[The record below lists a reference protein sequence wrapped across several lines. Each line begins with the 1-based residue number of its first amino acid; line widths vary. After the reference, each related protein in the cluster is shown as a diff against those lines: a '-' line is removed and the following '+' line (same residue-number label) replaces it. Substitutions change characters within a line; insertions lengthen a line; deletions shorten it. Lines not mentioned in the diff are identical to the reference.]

1 MSNQNPEEVEQE
13 FFKALIEADQEALDK
28 LLADDFSL
36 IDVMTG
42 SEVSKAKLLDIV
54 VARGF
59 RFEEINRIDFR
70 VRVYGTVAVITG
82 QTEIIGGSN
91 GRRFEVDSRYTHVFE
106 EQLGRWRMVTAQGT
120 QIVMSSAIG

>member
-1 MSNQNPEEVEQE
+1 MSNQNPEEIEQE
-13 FFKALIEADQEALDK
+13 FFNALIEADHEALDR

-42 SEVSKAKLLDIV
+42 SEVSKAELLEIV

-106 EQLGRWRMVTAQGT
+106 
-120 QIVMSSAIG
+120 SSLAVGVW

>member
-1 MSNQNPEEVEQE
+1 MSNQNPEEIEQE
-13 FFKALIEADQEALDK
+13 FFKALIEADQEALDRI
-28 LLADDFSL
+28 LADDFLL

-42 SEVSKAKLLDIV
+42 SEVSKAELLDIV

-70 VRVYGTVAVITG
+70 VRVYGTVTIITG
-82 QTEIIGGSN
+82 QTEIIGDSN

>member
-1 MSNQNPEEVEQE
+1 MSNRNPEDVERE
-13 FFKALIEADQEALDK
+13 FFKALIEADQEPLDR
-28 LLADDFSL
+28 LLADDFLL

-42 SEVSKAKLLDIV
+42 SEVSKAELLEIV
-54 VARGF
+54 VAREF
-59 RFEEINRIDFR
+59 QFEEINRIDFR

-106 EQLGRWRMVTAQGT
+106 EQLGG
-120 QIVMSSAIG
+120 

>member
-1 MSNQNPEEVEQE
+1 MSNQNPEEIEQE
-13 FFKALIEADQEALDK
+13 FFNALIEADHEALDR

-42 SEVSKAKLLDIV
+42 SEVSKAELLEII

-70 VRVYGTVAVITG
+70 VRLYGAVAVITG
-82 QTEIIGGSN
+82 QTEIIGGAN

-106 EQLGRWRMVTAQGT
+106 EQLGGWRMVAAQGT
-120 QIVMSSAIG
+120 QIVTPLVKA